1 MFESC
6 LEIRRHFWDY
16 LDGECERS
24 VFRSIRYHLEYCSS
38 CRKELERYETLSSDL
53 HSVPVRRVSPD
64 LALRLR
70 VQLSRHLHQ
79 NLFGRFLVFLDNA
92 LRPLLL
98 PASGGVIAAIF
109 CFVLIVGSQMIPT
122 TSTLAVMPSE
132 SNKPPRVQTLA
143 PINFPTGDE
152 GIVVVTHIDPE
163 GRVIS
168 YRVLSGSYSSE
179 VLQHLDRMMYFSHFE
194 PAMMDGKPTD
204 GQVVLS
210 LRRITVRG

>member
-6 LEIRRHFWDY
+6 LEIRAHFWDY
-16 LDGECERS
+16 TDGTCERS
-24 VFRSIRYHLEYCSS
+24 IFRSIRYHLEYCSA
-38 CRKELERYETLSSDL
+38 CRQELERMEMMTSDL
-53 HSVPVRRVSPD
+53 KSLRTRRVPPE

-79 NLFGRFLVFLDNA
+79 NLLGRLLVSLDNV

-98 PASGGVIAAIF
+98 PASGGFAAAIL
-109 CFVLIVGSQMIPT
+109 CFVLIVGSQISPT
-122 TSTLAVMPSE
+122 AGLASVTTE
-132 SNKPPRVQTLA
+132 SNKPPRIQELA

-152 GIVVVTHIDPE
+152 GIVVMTNIDAE
-163 GRVIS
+163 GRVLS
-168 YRVLSGSYSSE
+168 YQILSGSASKS
-179 VLQHLDRMMYFSHFE
+179 VLRHLDRMMFFSHFQ
-194 PAMMDGKPTD
+194 PATMDGKPTD

>member
-16 LDGECERS
+16 LEGECDRS
-24 VFRSIRYHLEYCSS
+24 VFRSIHYHLDYCAS
-38 CRKELERYETLSSDL
+38 CRNELERIETLRGDL
-53 HSVPVRRVSPD
+53 NSLPARRVSPE

-70 VQLSRHLHQ
+70 VKLSRHLHQ
-79 NLFGRFLVFLDNA
+79 NLFDRVLVFVDNA
-92 LRPLLL
+92 LKPLLL
-98 PASGGVIAAIF
+98 PASGGVLAAII
-109 CFVLIVGSQMIPT
+109 CFALIMGSQIIPVA
-122 TSTLAVMPSE
+122 SISDDPVQPSQ
-132 SNKPPRVQTLA
+132 PPRVQMLA

-152 GIVVVTHIDPE
+152 GIVVVTHIDSE
-163 GRVIS
+163 GRVLS
-168 YRVLSGSYSSE
+168 YRVLSGSYSPK
-179 VLQHLDRMMYFSHFE
+179 LLRHLDRMMYFSHFQ

>member
-6 LEIRRHFWDY
+6 LEIRAHFWDY
-16 LDGECERS
+16 LEGTCERS
-24 VFRSIRYHLEYCSS
+24 VFRSIRYHLEFCSS
-38 CRKELERYETLSSDL
+38 CRQELERIETLASDL
-53 HSVPVRRVSPD
+53 TSLPARRVPPE

-70 VQLSRHLHQ
+70 VQLSQHLHQ
-79 NLFGRFLVFLDNA
+79 NFLGRLLVSVDNA

-98 PASGGVIAAIF
+98 PASGGVVAAIL
-109 CFVLIVGSQMIPT
+109 CFVLIVGSQIVPT
-122 TSTLAVMPSE
+122 SASLASVTAE
-132 SNKPPRVQTLA
+132 SNKPPRIQQLA
-143 PINFPTGDE
+143 PINFPTGEE
-152 GIVVVTHIDPE
+152 GIVVVTNIDAE
-163 GRVIS
+163 GRVLS

-179 VLQHLDRMMYFSHFE
+179 VLRHLDRMMYFSHFQ

>member
-16 LDGECERS
+16 VEGECNRA
-24 VFRSIRYHLEYCSS
+24 VFRSIRYHLDYCAS
-38 CRKELERYETLSSDL
+38 CRKEMERIETLQSDL
-53 HSVPVRRVSPD
+53 VSLPTRRVPPE

-70 VQLSRHLHQ
+70 VKLSRHLHQ
-79 NLFGRFLVFLDNA
+79 NLLDRLLVFADNA

-98 PASGGVIAAIF
+98 PASGGVLAAIV
-109 CFVLIVGSQMIPT
+109 CFALIMGSQIIPAA
-122 TSTLAVMPSE
+122 SIPDPS
-132 SNKPPRVQTLA
+132 SQANKPPRVEMLA
-143 PINFPTGDE
+143 PINFPTGEE
-152 GIVVVTHIDPE
+152 GIVVVTHIDAK
-163 GRVIS
+163 GRVLS
-168 YRVLSGSYSSE
+168 YRVLSGSYSPK
-179 VLQHLDRMMYFSHFE
+179 VLRHLDRMMYFSHFQ

>member
-6 LEIRRHFWDY
+6 LEIRAHFWEY
-16 LDGECERS
+16 LDGSCERS
-24 VFRSIRYHLEYCSS
+24 VFRSIRYHLEFCSA
-38 CRKELERYETLSSDL
+38 CRKELERTETLMSDVRSL
-53 HSVPVRRVSPD
+53 PARRVAPE

-70 VQLSRHLHQ
+70 VQLSRQVHQ
-79 NLFGRFLVFLDNA
+79 NLLGRATIFLDNV

-109 CFVLIVGSQMIPT
+109 CFVLIVGSQMVPT
-122 TSTLAVMPSE
+122 PSLASVPSTT
-132 SNKPPRVQTLA
+132 NKPARILTLA
-143 PINFPTGDE
+143 PINFPMNDE
-152 GIVVVTHIDPE
+152 GIVVVTNIDPE
-163 GRVIS
+163 GRVLS
-168 YRVLSGSYSSE
+168 YQVLSGSPSSDM
-179 VLQHLDRMMYFSHFE
+179 LRRLDRMMYFSHFQ